1 MNDLAIADDSWG
13 PSSHTL
19 PVVDLLAMMRSRA
32 AGQTV
37 CRAEERRLRDA
48 VAAELDAAGITSLRG
63 DGWTVT
69 AKAAALTA
77 VGQDEYVVTAMAT
90 VAVKLATRRHSR
102 RQALRASIQAALVPQ
117 VASSVAW
124 KALAPQP

>member
-1 MNDLAIADDSWG
+1 MNDLVTIDGNWG
-13 PSSHTL
+13 PSSHAL

-37 CRAEERRLRDA
+37 CRVEERRLRDA
-48 VAAELDAAGITSLRG
+48 VAAELEAAGITSLRG
-63 DGWTVT
+63 DGWMVT

-90 VAVKLATRRHSR
+90 VSVKLAPRRTSRRH
-102 RQALRASIQAALVPQ
+102 ALRASIQAALVPQ
-117 VASSVAW
+117 VASSAAW
-124 KALAPQP
+124 KALAP

>member
-1 MNDLAIADDSWG
+1 MNDLATIDGNWG

-19 PVVDLLAMMRSRA
+19 PVVDLVTMMRRRA
-32 AGQTV
+32 AGQPV

-48 VAAELDAAGITSLRG
+48 VAAELEAAGITSLRG

-90 VAVKLATRRHSR
+90 VAVKLATRRPSR